1 MAYAFNKTGN
11 WAATASGLDRAG
23 DLGGTCRR
31 VWLFEFWFTVS
42 EASLPRGVSSFGSHL
57 QPHAS
62 GLLTSAS
69 FFCLYFL
76 TGLGFGF
83 TVTFSLTL
91 CTLLGRL

>member
-11 WAATASGLDRAG
+11 WAATASGLDCIG
-23 DLGGTCRR
+23 DLGETCTG

-42 EASLPRGVSSFGSHL
+42 EASLLQGVWSFGSHL
-57 QPHAS
+57 QPHAL

-69 FFCLYFL
+69 LFCLYFL
-76 TGLGFGF
+76 TGLGFGL